1 MTQRVKGFL
10 LAITKTEIRERKTQI
25 GESSSDARRVEADR
39 RRQWEVLPDQHLR
52 WTRVCAECHVALLAT
67 NTCNT

>member
-1 MTQRVKGFL
+1 MTKCVKSHSFKGPIYLSLIDFKGVNSLPDVVLTHRVKGYF

-39 RRQWEVLPDQHLR
+39 RR
-52 WTRVCAECHVALLAT
+52 
-67 NTCNT
+67 